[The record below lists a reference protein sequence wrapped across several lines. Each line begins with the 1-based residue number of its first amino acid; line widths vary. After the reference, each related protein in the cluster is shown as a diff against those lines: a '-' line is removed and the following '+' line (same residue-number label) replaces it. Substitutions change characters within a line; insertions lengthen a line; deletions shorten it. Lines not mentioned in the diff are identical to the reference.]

1 MFQHIKY
8 LTISNDYGMITS
20 FGADL

>member
-8 LTISNDYGMITS
+8 LTISNDYGMRTS